1 MKKMK
6 AIAALCI
13 ATSVLGGCRGG
24 VEMKKEDNTTITQN
38 TTVNENN
45 SVSEKATVGIDE
57 TMSSAATAL
66 VGGYELNPVAT
77 VKDSERSL
85 QVENGMSARTE
96 KGYKFYNCS
105 GEPTGE
111 VYVNIDNLKKDDAED
126 INGYYVVAKDGNYPN
141 VQGVITDKGE
151 EILPCEAAIIKAL
164 SDKYLSVTYATEET
178 KSKNDALFYV
188 YTGFA
193 SFGGPEKG
201 DTLYKGY
208 MQIYDLENKRFV
220 PNVKITKNTEKAEIC
235 GESIY
240 WKKDDGTSSIYN
252 ADGQEIFSDSDKSG
266 EIELHNGLFRLDKK
280 IYNDKG
286 EEVEGPRGDMLP
298 EFVNGNTQYIYYMEY
313 SNDKEYSTVVDTD
326 GNIILDRIQKGISS
340 INDDIVC
347 FSVSS
352 ESETKYGLMT
362 LQGDEIIEA
371 DGKNYSYLQDGFW
384 SGSDDNSNICDIVSK
399 KGIIASNVKP
409 TSNLICNI
417 DGTTNYVIL
426 NQKNQ
431 TVDLKEEYIDGL
443 TGTLVTL
450 KENSMCGVVDL
461 YNGEKLLNCEYDEIT
476 YDAGYLYAYKE
487 GKWTIYEVNKK

>member
-6 AIAALCI
+6 VIVALCI
-13 ATSVLGGCRGG
+13 TVSILGGCKSEP
-24 VEMKKEDNTTITQN
+24 VTEKETQT
-38 TTVNENN
+38 TTVSENK
-45 SVSEKATVGIDE
+45 STDKQVTEGSDVTI
-57 TMSSAATAL
+57 SSTSTASF
-66 VGGYELNPVAT
+66 GGYELNPVAT
-77 VKDSERSL
+77 VKDPERSL
-85 QVENGMSARTE
+85 QVENGMTAKTE
-96 KGYKFYNCS
+96 KGYEFYNYL
-105 GEPTGE
+105 GKPTEE
-111 VYVNIDNLKKDDAED
+111 VYVNIDNLKIDDEED

-286 EEVEGPRGDMLP
+286 EEVAGPRGDMLP
-298 EFVNGNTQYIYYMEY
+298 EFVNGNTQYICYMEY

-371 DGKNYSYLQDGFW
+371 NGKNYSYLQDGFW
-384 SGSDDNSNICDIVSK
+384 SGSDNSNICDIVSK

-461 YNGEKLLNCEYDEIT
+461 YNGEKLLNCEYDEIK

-487 GKWTIYEVNKK
+487 GEWTIFEVNKK